1 MQFRKLRNGL
11 ELSEVGLG
19 AAQLGNMHRVTSDDE
34 AEETL
39 EAAWSGGIRYFDTAP
54 HYGLGLSE
62 RRLADGL
69 RSRSRSQFVMSTKVG
84 RVLEPSPE
92 SAHLVD
98 DDLFHV
104 RQTFKRRWDFSRDG
118 VFRSVEDSLRRTGLE
133 YFDVVFLHD
142 PDDHFEQAT
151 TEGID
156 ALIEMR
162 DQGMV
167 SAVGAGM
174 NSAGPLVEL
183 IRRADIDV
191 VLCAGRYTL
200 LDASAGEELL
210 PLASARGV
218 GVVAAGIF
226 NSGILGAPRP
236 TTAARFEYQ
245 TAPADALSRAR
256 AIADFGRGYGMTLP
270 EIAIAFALRHPA
282 IVSVVLGARGRLQVA
297 QNLERAAGQVPDALW
312 AELTDAGLIAP

>member
-1 MQFRKLRNGL
+1 M
-11 ELSEVGLG
+11 V
-19 AAQLGNMHRVTSDDE
+19 
-34 AEETL
+34 
-39 EAAWSGGIRYFDTAP
+39 
-54 HYGLGLSE
+54 
-62 RRLADGL
+62 
-69 RSRSRSQFVMSTKVG
+69 STKVG

-92 SAHLVD
+92 SAHLSWTTTS
-98 DDLFHV
+98 FHV

-167 SAVGAGM
+167 SAIGAGM

-210 PLASARGV
+210 LSRAHEESHSR
-218 GVVAAGIF
+218 AGIF

-256 AIADFGRGYGMTLP
+256 AIATTAEGTELLCRRSRSLSALTSPRHRLSGTRGSRETPSRAKSRTRRGAGSRRIVGRVD
-270 EIAIAFALRHPA
+270 RC
-282 IVSVVLGARGRLQVA
+282 R
-297 QNLERAAGQVPDALW
+297 
-312 AELTDAGLIAP
+312 TDSTVKVDR